1 MASIPAELQKLVT
14 PELISEASRQTHE
27 PYGAVTKAYDAA
39 IPAYAATIANRSEDH
54 GFISQLVDLATAAAA
69 DPDPVTSAMRL
80 ASPSSVDTTMR
91 AGGWMSSLFGQN
103 LSGVTDSLARYAGIR
118 ESSASSLLLTCAPLV
133 LGYLGRLI
141 RTHNLTASEVAERLQ
156 QEQPHIASAL
166 PSGFEMPEI
175 ARQAYETTR
184 AVMDEEIPPRE
195 PRQDWAVPLA
205 ASLAALGVASLFF
218 WGRTPV
224 RHQEPTRA
232 KVETTVP
239 NAVGTAG
246 TVFPPQT
253 RGLPD
258 NPNLAFPAGS
268 TEDRLASYLASPGT
282 GSTSINLNRVG
293 FESGSARLTP
303 ESRAQ
308 VGNIAAI
315 LRAYP
320 KATVVIAGHT
330 DNVGGETANLALSRA
345 RAETVAWELR
355 NAGVAAD
362 RVRVQAYGSDKPVA
376 DNSTE
381 HGRSQNRRVTLD
393 VTR

>member
-27 PYGAVTKAYDAA
+27 PYGAVTKTYDAA
-39 IPAYAATIANRSEDH
+39 IPAYAATIANRSDDH

-175 ARQAYETTR
+175 ARQAYETR
-184 AVMDEEIPPRE
+184 
-195 PRQDWAVPLA
+195 
-205 ASLAALGVASLFF
+205 
-218 WGRTPV
+218 
-224 RHQEPTRA
+224 
-232 KVETTVP
+232 
-239 NAVGTAG
+239 
-246 TVFPPQT
+246 
-253 RGLPD
+253 
-258 NPNLAFPAGS
+258 
-268 TEDRLASYLASPGT
+268 
-282 GSTSINLNRVG
+282 
-293 FESGSARLTP
+293 
-303 ESRAQ
+303 
-308 VGNIAAI
+308 
-315 LRAYP
+315 
-320 KATVVIAGHT
+320 
-330 DNVGGETANLALSRA
+330 
-345 RAETVAWELR
+345 
-355 NAGVAAD
+355 
-362 RVRVQAYGSDKPVA
+362 
-376 DNSTE
+376 
-381 HGRSQNRRVTLD
+381 
-393 VTR
+393 

>member
-1 MASIPAELQKLVT
+1 MASILAELQKLVT
-14 PELISEASRQTHE
+14 PELISEASRQIHE
-27 PYGAVTKAYDAA
+27 PNAAVTKAYGAA
-39 IPAYAATIANRSEDH
+39 MPAYTATIANRSNDH
-54 GFISQLVDLATAAAA
+54 SFMSQLVDLATTAAA

-80 ASPSSVDTTMR
+80 ASPTSVDTTMR

-103 LSGVTDSLARYAGIR
+103 LSAVTDSLARYAGIR

-141 RTHNLTASEVAERLQ
+141 RTHDLSASALAARLQ
-156 QEQPHIASAL
+156 HERPHIASAL
-166 PSGFEMPEI
+166 PSGFEMPVI
-175 ARQAYETTR
+175 ARQPYETTR
-184 AVMDEEIPPRE
+184 AVMDEEIRPRE
-195 PRQDWAVPLA
+195 PRREWAVPLA
-205 ASLAALGVASLFF
+205 ALLAALAIASLVF

-224 RHQEPTRA
+224 RHQTTRA

-246 TVFPPQT
+246 TVIPPQT
-253 RGLPD
+253 RGLPE

-268 TEDRLASYLASPGT
+268 TEDRLASYLGSPGT
-282 GSTSINLNRVG
+282 GSMSINLNRVG
-293 FESGSARLTP
+293 FESGSARLMP
-303 ESRAQ
+303 ESREQ

-320 KATVVIAGHT
+320 KATVAIAGHT
-330 DNVGGETANLALSRA
+330 DNVGSETANLALSRA

-355 NAGVAAD
+355 NAGVASD
-362 RVRVQAYGSDKPVA
+362 RVRVEAYGSDKPVA
-376 DNSTE
+376 DNLTE

>member
-1 MASIPAELQKLVT
+1 MASILAELRKLVT

-27 PYGAVTKAYDAA
+27 PDVAVTKAYDAA
-39 IPAYAATIANRSEDH
+39 MPAYAATIANRSDDH
-54 GFISQLVDLATAAAA
+54 GFISQLVDLATTAAA
-69 DPDPVTSAMRL
+69 DPDPLTSAMRL
-80 ASPSSVDTTMR
+80 ASPTGVDPTMR
-91 AGGWMSSLFGQN
+91 AGGWMSSLFDRN
-103 LSGVTDSLARYAGIR
+103 LSSVTNSLARYAGIR

-133 LGYLGRLI
+133 LGYLGRFI
-141 RTHNLTASEVAERLQ
+141 RTHNVSATGLAEQLQ
-156 QEQPHIASAL
+156 RERPHIASAL
-166 PSGFEMPEI
+166 PSGFEMPGI
-175 ARQAYETTR
+175 VRPPYETTR
-184 AVMDEEIPPRE
+184 AVMDEDMRPQDAR
-195 PRQDWAVPLA
+195 RDWAVPLA
-205 ASLAALGVASLFF
+205 AVLAVIGIASLFW

-224 RHQEPTRA
+224 RHQPTRA
-232 KVETTVP
+232 KVETAAP
-239 NAVGTAG
+239 NAVGTTG
-246 TVFPPQT
+246 TVNP
-253 RGLPD
+253 LPRALPE

-282 GSTSINLNRVG
+282 GSMSINLNRVG

-303 ESRAQ
+303 ESREQ

-320 KATVVIAGHT
+320 KATVVITGYT
-330 DNVGGETANLALSRA
+330 DNVGSETANLALSRA

-362 RVRVQAYGSDKPVA
+362 RVRVEAYGRDKAVA

-381 HGRSQNRRVTLD
+381 HERSQNRRVTLD

>member
-1 MASIPAELQKLVT
+1 
-14 PELISEASRQTHE
+14 
-27 PYGAVTKAYDAA
+27 
-39 IPAYAATIANRSEDH
+39 
-54 GFISQLVDLATAAAA
+54 
-69 DPDPVTSAMRL
+69 
-80 ASPSSVDTTMR
+80 
-91 AGGWMSSLFGQN
+91 
-103 LSGVTDSLARYAGIR
+103 
-118 ESSASSLLLTCAPLV
+118 
-133 LGYLGRLI
+133 
-141 RTHNLTASEVAERLQ
+141 
-156 QEQPHIASAL
+156 
-166 PSGFEMPEI
+166 MPEI
-175 ARQAYETTR
+175 ARQASETTR
-184 AVMDEEIPPRE
+184 AMMHEEIPPRE

-205 ASLAALGVASLFF
+205 ALLAAVGVASLFF

-268 TEDRLASYLASPGT
+268 TEDRLASYLASSGT

-303 ESRAQ
+303 ESREQ

-330 DNVGGETANLALSRA
+330 DNVGSETANLALSRA